1 MPTVDAHLHLYPP
14 EAVADPAVWAAACGE
29 AHWTRLCT
37 RRRKSGAPVQLFPSV
52 DELLR
57 DLDAA
62 AIDRAVLLGWYW
74 EKPATCAAQN
84 RFYEQC
90 VRAHPDRLAACAAV
104 HPSDLSELTRAANAG
119 FCGVG
124 ELSPH
129 SQGFTADDPRVTE
142 LLHRAGEMQLTVNLH
157 VTDPASRRYDG
168 WVPTPLE
175 DFTRWARAFPR
186 TRFVL
191 AHWGGGL
198 AFDAASRSLHNV
210 WFDTAASPLLYD
222 KTAWARAMQAVGAD
236 KILFGSDYPL
246 RLFPRD
252 NEASGL
258 SLFAAQARAQLG
270 SDACAAVMG
279 GNAASLFGAAR

>member
-1 MPTVDAHLHLYPP
+1 
-14 EAVADPAVWAAACGE
+14 
-29 AHWTRLCT
+29 
-37 RRRKSGAPVQLFPSV
+37 VQLFPSV

-57 DLDAA
+57 ELDAA
-62 AIDRAVLLGWYW
+62 GIDRAVLLGWYW

-90 VRAHPDRLAACAAV
+90 VRVHPDRLAACAAV
-104 HPSDLSELTRAANAG
+104 HPDDLGELQRAADAG
-119 FCGVG
+119 FRGVG

-129 SQGFTADDPRVTE
+129 SQCFAGDDPRVTE
-142 LLHRAGEMQLTVNLH
+142 LLHRAGELKLTVNLH

-168 WVPTPLE
+168 WVSTPLE

-186 TRFVL
+186 TSFVL

-198 AFDAASRSLHNV
+198 AFDPKSRSLLNV

-222 KTAWARAMQAVGAD
+222 ETAWARAMQAVGVE

-246 RLFPRD
+246 RLFPREND
-252 NEASGL
+252 ASGL

-270 SDACAAVMG
+270 LDASAAVMG
-279 GNAASLFGAAR
+279 GNAASLFGVAR